1 MKALN
6 LITLLLIIVG
16 GLNWGLFGVAQTDLV
31 ATIFGGSETVAAK
44 AIYVI
49 IGLSALYQLLP
60 FARATTTDE
69 VLAEANVRHARYP

>member
-16 GLNWGLFGVAQTDLV
+16 GLNWGLFGVTQTDLV

-60 FARATTTDE
+60 FARATTMDE